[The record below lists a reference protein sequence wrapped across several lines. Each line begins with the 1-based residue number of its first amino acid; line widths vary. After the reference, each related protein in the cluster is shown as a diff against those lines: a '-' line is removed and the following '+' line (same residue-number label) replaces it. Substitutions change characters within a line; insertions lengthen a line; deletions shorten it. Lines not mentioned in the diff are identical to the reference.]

1 MGHQPSKTDRVN
13 AHVSVKDS
21 TMAASN
27 KNLSMSLSFSSQL
40 SDGNGYLEGA
50 AGAAG
55 AAGQSGVAKHSKDA
69 PSYEA
74 LNTMVREM
82 GGDRPVHS
90 VLVANNG
97 LAAVKFMRSVRNWA
111 FKRFGDERAIKL
123 IAMAT
128 PEDMLADAEHIRLA
142 DQFIEVAGGALLF
155 VVVVC
160 GCCLWLRRPV
170 VVEGVVL
177 RAGLNTG
184 IFGSRCRC
192 ASLCLQAGT

>member
-1 MGHQPSKTDRVN
+1 
-13 AHVSVKDS
+13 
-21 TMAASN
+21 MATN

-40 SDGNGYLEGA
+40 SDGNGYV
-50 AGAAG
+50 AGE
-55 AAGQSGVAKHSKDA
+55 AGQSGVAKHSKDA

-142 DQFIEVAGGALLF
+142 DQFIEVAGGTS
-155 VVVVC
+155 
-160 GCCLWLRRPV
+160 W
-170 VVEGVVL
+170 
-177 RAGLNTG
+177 
-184 IFGSRCRC
+184 
-192 ASLCLQAGT
+192 

>member
-1 MGHQPSKTDRVN
+1 
-13 AHVSVKDS
+13 
-21 TMAASN
+21 
-27 KNLSMSLSFSSQL
+27 
-40 SDGNGYLEGA
+40 
-50 AGAAG
+50 
-55 AAGQSGVAKHSKDA
+55 
-69 PSYEA
+69 
-74 LNTMVREM
+74 
-82 GGDRPVHS
+82 

-184 IFGSRCRC
+184 MFGSCCRC
-192 ASLCLQAGT
+192 ASLYLQAGT